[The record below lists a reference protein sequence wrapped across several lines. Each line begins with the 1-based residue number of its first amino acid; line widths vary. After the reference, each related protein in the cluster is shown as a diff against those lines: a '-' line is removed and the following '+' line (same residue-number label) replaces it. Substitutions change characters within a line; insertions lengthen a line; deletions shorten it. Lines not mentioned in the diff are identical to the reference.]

1 MAFIKIVKS
10 QKAFIVEWL
19 VLQTIHLQKKSI
31 LRFLGLKSAVSNQN
45 QVFKIARVRYMQR
58 KII

>member
-31 LRFLGLKSAVSNQN
+31 LRFLGLKSAVNNQER
-45 QVFKIARVRYMQR
+45 VTMARVRY
-58 KII
+58 IN